1 APSDIDKNDDTNFIG
16 HFVAHTQC
24 CARPGGTRQTFTPH
38 TCGSTNTLFTPLS
51 IAAALD
57 SGDYCKSCED
67 PYTEE
72 EDEDDPESTNSI
84 DLDNFLD
91 DTPPTSS
98 ATKLATACQVIEEED
113 ENDDLAAPHSRGKE
127 LVVAIC
133 NKTTRKNFILRINFG
148 LEAHCFW
155 MPTEWYR
162 EIVSKPP
169 VPRGKKSFAYAIPD
183 EFIDGPAR
191 KRVISIQAAF
201 VRPQWTLVFVDHN
214 VMIQFHLMLSQSF
227 LPSHLDPGSKIWPY
241 LWSRTHGPVYHQEP
255 TATLKR
261 LETWRLET
269 AIKTTQAVFNGCGA
283 QEATDL
289 LLLAFIH
296 VQMPAVYVCAHPET
310 WSRFLATLI
319 EYDADRATLVRP
331 KKPLPYISGPRPFRF
346 NADGHR
352 KYLNRIYSYRR
363 SEVILTAED
372 LVTSHDLGLFLSD
385 ASIDPDGRA
394 RAAGSSPSSI
404 PMTLRTGRKT
414 LHIPNFAIKWRKG
427 NTKYVTYS
435 PFTARRQRTGR
446 KRSVVCY
453 NPA

>member
-1 APSDIDKNDDTNFIG
+1 
-16 HFVAHTQC
+16 
-24 CARPGGTRQTFTPH
+24 
-38 TCGSTNTLFTPLS
+38 
-51 IAAALD
+51 
-57 SGDYCKSCED
+57 
-67 PYTEE
+67 
-72 EDEDDPESTNSI
+72 
-84 DLDNFLD
+84 
-91 DTPPTSS
+91 
-98 ATKLATACQVIEEED
+98 
-113 ENDDLAAPHSRGKE
+113 
-127 LVVAIC
+127 
-133 NKTTRKNFILRINFG
+133 
-148 LEAHCFW
+148 
-155 MPTEWYR
+155 M
-162 EIVSKPP
+162 
-169 VPRGKKSFAYAIPD
+169 
-183 EFIDGPAR
+183 
-191 KRVISIQAAF
+191 
-201 VRPQWTLVFVDHN
+201 
-214 VMIQFHLMLSQSF
+214 
-227 LPSHLDPGSKIWPY
+227 
-241 LWSRTHGPVYHQEP
+241 YHQEP

-269 AIKTTQAVFNGCGA
+269 VDAGDLTPIFEAIKTTQAVFNGCGA

-296 VQMPAVYVCAHPET
+296 VQMPAVYVCVHPET

-394 RAAGSSPSSI
+394 RGPSFRFLCSRISAHDISTAAGSSPSSI

-435 PFTARRQRTGR
+435 PFTARPAANWQ
-446 KRSVVCY
+446 KAVSCLF